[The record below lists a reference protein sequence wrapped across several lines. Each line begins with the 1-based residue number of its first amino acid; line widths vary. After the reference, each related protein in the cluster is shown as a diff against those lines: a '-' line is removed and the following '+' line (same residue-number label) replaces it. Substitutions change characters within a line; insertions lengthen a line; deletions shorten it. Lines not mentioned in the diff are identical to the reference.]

1 MLRPAGDD
9 VSGDR
14 AMAADGWEVID
25 GDDVVGT
32 ASARLISTCADR
44 TERLAALSLLGLL
57 LDHADESGRVRL
69 PLDALAR
76 ELGAEADRTVRLL
89 QHLVAVEAVYAEGD
103 AVVVA
108 GAQTREHALKP
119 SRFLANLM
127 TVLEREP
134 PGSPPRRTG
143 APGRYPSALNRP
155 APRPRHRVLV
165 ALGVAVVAMA
175 LATAPSGDPATT
187 LRTGSPPD
195 APTGRAP
202 WATFV
207 PTPAPTPTA
216 PGTVEESV
224 ATGDDPGPGADDGP
238 ALPGSPVDDGSPAG
252 SGRPDGAT
260 DEPPALGSGGSGAEP
275 SPSLPAPTPEWAAGR
290 PSTPGRP
297 PGSGAA
303 GGSSTPDPSEVCP
316 VGGPEATVAGT
327 QLLGIGPSNVL
338 DIVGERVLLV
348 TGTVVNTS
356 SAAVF
361 VAEVEVESG
370 QGTDREVE
378 LVGTVPV
385 DIPPGGTAGWEAR
398 LLAGVT
404 LPSQAPVGA
413 RVTEWSW
420 VDPGLAA
427 RCPS

>member
-1 MLRPAGDD
+1 MTRGAAHGPGA
-9 VSGDR
+9 DR
-14 AMAADGWEVID
+14 GMAAEGWEVID

-32 ASARLISTCADR
+32 ASARLLSTCADR
-44 TERLAALSLLGLL
+44 SERLAALSLLGLL
-57 LDHADESGRVRL
+57 LDHADEAGRVRL
-69 PLDALAR
+69 PLEVLAR
-76 ELGAEADRTVRLL
+76 ELEVEPERTVRLL
-89 QHLVAVEAVYAEGD
+89 QHLVAVETVHAEDD

-108 GAQTREHALKP
+108 GGQPRDRVLAP

-134 PGSPPRRTG
+134 AGSPPWRTG
-143 APGRYPSALNRP
+143 APGRSSGAVSRP
-155 APRPRHRVLV
+155 ASRPRHRGLV
-165 ALGVAVVAMA
+165 ALGVALAAMA

-187 LRTGSPPD
+187 LRTVSPPD

-207 PTPAPTPTA
+207 PTPTPTSL
-216 PGTVEESV
+216 GTDEGL
-224 ATGDDPGPGADDGP
+224 ATSDDPGPGGDDDP
-238 ALPGSPVDDGSPAG
+238 AGPGSPDGGGVSEVAERPDDLTDQPAG
-252 SGRPDGAT
+252 PGR
-260 DEPPALGSGGSGAEP
+260 SGAEP
-275 SPSLPAPTPEWAAGR
+275 SPAGQSPSPGRAAGG
-290 PSTPGRP
+290 PSPPGRP
-297 PGSGAA
+297 PASGAP
-303 GGSSTPDPSEVCP
+303 GGPSAPPDPGEACP
-316 VGGPEATVAGT
+316 FGAPEATVSGT
-327 QLLGIGPSNVL
+327 QLLGVGPSSVL

-356 SAAVF
+356 SAVII
-361 VAEVEVESG
+361 AEVEVEMG

-378 LVGTVPV
+378 SVGTVPV
-385 DIPPGGTAGWEAR
+385 DIPPRGTAGWEAR

-404 LPSQAPVGA
+404 LPPETPVDA